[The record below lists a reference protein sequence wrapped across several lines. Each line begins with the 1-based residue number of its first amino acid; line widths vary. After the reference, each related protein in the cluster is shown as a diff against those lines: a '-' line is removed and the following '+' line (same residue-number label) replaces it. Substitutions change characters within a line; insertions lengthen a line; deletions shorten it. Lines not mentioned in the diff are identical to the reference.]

1 MLSKRTQIKLTLNV
15 KITGKFGKMLTATV
29 SKGQKS
35 IMSYITFIFSVLLK
49 NGMVFV
55 AMNLFFRAKIKLKKL
70 KY

>member
-1 MLSKRTQIKLTLNV
+1 
-15 KITGKFGKMLTATV
+15 MLTATV

>member
-15 KITGKFGKMLTATV
+15 KITAKFGKMLTATV

-35 IMSYITFIFSVLLK
+35 ILSNITFIFSVLLK
-49 NGMVFV
+49 NGMIFV
-55 AMNLFFRAKIKLKKL
+55 PMDLFFRAKIKLKKV